1 MSIDYDVAL
10 KIAKLS
16 RVKLTRLQT
25 DKIVEE
31 LSEVL
36 KFVQKL
42 EEVDTSCVSP
52 LNMVNTIEPQKR
64 SDKVE
69 DGNYREKIL
78 KNAPNV
84 KEGFFS
90 VPKVVE

>member
-1 MSIDYDVAL
+1 MTIDPKVVE

-16 RVKLTRLQT
+16 RLKLTETQT
-25 DKIVEE
+25 NTIAKE

-36 KFVQKL
+36 VFVQRL
-42 EEVDTSCVSP
+42 EEVDTSSVSAMTTVTS
-52 LNMVNTIEPQKR
+52 MVPKKR
-64 SDKVE
+64 KDKIN
-69 DGNYREKIL
+69 DGNYPEKIL
-78 KNAPNV
+78 KNAPRV

>member
-16 RVKLTRLQT
+16 RVKLTRVQT

>member
-1 MSIDYDVAL
+1 MAIDAKVVE

-16 RVKLTRLQT
+16 RLKLTLAQT
-25 DKIVEE
+25 ETIAKE

-36 KFVQKL
+36 SFVQKL
-42 EEVDTSCVSP
+42 EGVDTSSISP
-52 LNMVNTIEPQKR
+52 MTTVTPVDRQKR
-64 SDKVE
+64 SDE
-69 DGNYREKIL
+69 IADGNYPEKIL
-78 KNAPNV
+78 KNAPEV

>member
-1 MSIDYDVAL
+1 MSIDYDIAL

-16 RVKLTRLQT
+16 RLKLTKLQT
-25 DKIVEE
+25 EKIVTE

-36 KFVQKL
+36 QFVQKL
-42 EEVDTSCVSP
+42 DKVDTSSVLP
-52 LNMVNTIEPQKR
+52 MNMVTPIEPQKR
-64 SDKVE
+64 SDKVD
-69 DGNYREKIL
+69 DGNYQEKIL
-78 KNAPNV
+78 KNAPSV

>member
-10 KIAKLS
+10 KIARLS
-16 RVKLTRLQT
+16 RLKLTREQT
-25 DKIVEE
+25 EKIVAE

-36 KFVQKL
+36 SFVQKL
-42 EEVDTSCVSP
+42 EEVDTSAVSP
-52 LNMVNTIEPQKR
+52 MNMVTPMDTQQRPDIV
-64 SDKVE
+64 D
-69 DGNYREKIL
+69 DGNYQEKIL
-78 KNAPNV
+78 KNAANV

>member
-16 RVKLTRLQT
+16 RLKLTKVQT
-25 DKIVEE
+25 DKIVAE

-36 KFVQKL
+36 HFVQKL
-42 EEVDTSCVSP
+42 DEVDTSSVSP
-52 LNMVNTIEPQKR
+52 MNMVIPIEPKQR
-64 SDKVE
+64 PDNVD

-78 KNAPNV
+78 KNAPSA

>member
-10 KIAKLS
+10 RMAKLS
-16 RVKLTRLQT
+16 RLKLTKAQT
-25 DKIVEE
+25 GKIVEE

-36 KFVQKL
+36 SFVQKL
-42 EEVDTSCVSP
+42 EEVDTSAVIP
-52 LNMVNTIEPQKR
+52 MNMVTPMEAQQR
-64 SDKVE
+64 SDNVN

-78 KNAPNV
+78 KNAPSV

>member
-1 MSIDYDVAL
+1 MSIDYDAAL

-16 RVKLTRLQT
+16 RVKLTRVQT

>member
-1 MSIDYDVAL
+1 MSIDYNVAL

-16 RVKLTRLQT
+16 RLKLTKAQT
-25 DKIVEE
+25 EQIVAE

-36 KFVQKL
+36 SFVQKL
-42 EEVDTSCVSP
+42 DEVDTSSVSP
-52 LNMVNTIEPQKR
+52 MNMVTTMVPQQR
-64 SDKVE
+64 SDNVD

-78 KNAPNV
+78 KNAPSA

>member
-16 RVKLTRLQT
+16 RLKLTKVQT
-25 DKIVEE
+25 DKIVTE

-36 KFVQKL
+36 RFVQKL
-42 EEVDTSCVSP
+42 DEVDTSSVSP
-52 LNMVNTIEPQKR
+52 MNMVTPMEPQQR
-64 SDKVE
+64 SDNVD
-69 DGNYREKIL
+69 DGNYQEKIL
-78 KNAPNV
+78 KNAPSV

>member
-1 MSIDYDVAL
+1 MTIDTKVVE

-16 RVKLTRLQT
+16 RLKLTLAQT
-25 DKIVEE
+25 ETIAKE

-36 KFVQKL
+36 SFVQKL
-42 EEVDTSCVSP
+42 EEVDTSSISP
-52 LNMVNTIEPQKR
+52 MTTVTPVDRQKR
-64 SDKVE
+64 SDE
-69 DGNYREKIL
+69 IADGNYPEKIL
-78 KNAPNV
+78 KNAPEV

>member
-1 MSIDYDVAL
+1 MSIDYDAAL

-16 RVKLTRLQT
+16 RVKLTRVQT
-25 DKIVEE
+25 DKIVDE

-52 LNMVNTIEPQKR
+52 LNMVNPIEPQKR

>member
-1 MSIDYDVAL
+1 MTIDQKVVE

-16 RVKLTRLQT
+16 RLKLTLAQT
-25 DKIVEE
+25 ETIAKE

-36 KFVQKL
+36 SFVQKL
-42 EEVDTSCVSP
+42 EEVDTSTISP
-52 LNMVNTIEPQKR
+52 MTTVTLFDRQKR
-64 SDKVE
+64 SDE
-69 DGNYREKIL
+69 IADGDYPEKIL
-78 KNAPNV
+78 KNAPEV